1 MLLEGKVVIVSGAG
15 PGLGQALIV
24 LAAREGARVAVSA
37 RTPEKLDAAEREIRE
52 LGLQVEVL
60 KQPTDIRDAAQCD
73 VLAAATLDRFGRI
86 DGLINSAY
94 VSPPACPIETADFDD
109 WRNTIDTNLFG
120 TLNMCRAVLPA
131 MKAQEAGSIVNIS
144 TMATRKPFEGLGGYT
159 ASKAALNALTRL
171 MAKEW
176 GGYGIR
182 VNTVIMGWMWGST
195 VQSRMQGRADAGGL
209 SVEDQVRTV
218 SAGIPLPG
226 IPSDRQC
233 AGAAMIM
240 LSDHSS
246 QVTGATLDCNGGEFM
261 AL

>member
-1 MLLEGKVVIVSGAG
+1 MLLDGKVVIVSGAG

-24 LAAREGARVAVSA
+24 LAAREGARVAISA
-37 RTPEKLDAAEREIRE
+37 RTPGKLDAAEREIRE
-52 LGLQVEVL
+52 LGLDAEVL
-60 KQPTDIRDAAQCD
+60 KQPTDIRDAAQCEA
-73 VLAAATLDRFGRI
+73 LAAATLERFGRI

-94 VSPPACPIETADFDD
+94 VSPPATPIESANFDD

-131 MKAQEAGSIVNIS
+131 MKAQQRGAIVNIS

-182 VNTVIMGWMWGST
+182 VNTVVMGWMWGAT
-195 VQSRMQGRADAGGL
+195 VQSRMQGRSDAGGL
-209 SVEDQVRTV
+209 SVEEQIANV

-226 IPSDRQC
+226 IPTDRQC
-233 AGAAMIM
+233 AGAAMVV
-240 LSDHSS
+240 LSDHCS
-246 QVTGATLDCNGGEFM
+246 QVTGATLDCTGGEFM
-261 AL
+261 PL